1 MALKK
6 QLGFL
11 PVMLSGIGI
20 ILGAGIYALIGKAA
34 GVAGY
39 GVWLSFVL
47 AAIVAGFTGLS
58 YAELSSMIPKAG
70 AEFHYAKKAFGKSIG
85 FFTAWLLVLAG
96 FISAATVALGFGGYL
111 QAFAGIPLIAG
122 AIALLVAC
130 TVIIYFGI
138 RQSTGIA
145 SVFTIIEAAGLLIII
160 AIGLPLLFSPA
171 VIGKVFDFGSFSM
184 QFVVQAAAL
193 IFFAYIGFEEIA
205 RLAEETKDAERN
217 IPKALLVSIIVS
229 TILYVLV
236 ALAAVSVLSP
246 EALASS
252 NAPLGDV
259 AGKVFG
265 SSAFLLLTI
274 IALFSTAN
282 TVLLILLA
290 TSRLLYGIAEDKEL
304 PHIISRVDRK
314 TQTPTVA
321 LIVAAVFSIA
331 FLFFGNISTIANAT
345 DFLLFAAFIVINLS
359 VIKLRYSL
367 PEAERPFKIPFNIGK
382 LPVIPVLG
390 VLACLFLIS
399 GIEAR
404 IIGVGAALAFLGL
417 AFEKHHWRK
426 HNA

>member
-122 AIALLVAC
+122 AIALLIAC
-130 TVIIYFGI
+130 TIIIYFGI

-171 VIGKVFDFGSFSM
+171 IIGKVFDFGSFSM
-184 QFVVQAAAL
+184 QFIVQAAAL

-217 IPKALLVSIIVS
+217 IPKALLISII
-229 TILYVLV
+229 
-236 ALAAVSVLSP
+236 
-246 EALASS
+246 
-252 NAPLGDV
+252 
-259 AGKVFG
+259 KVF
-265 SSAFLLLTI
+265 
-274 IALFSTAN
+274 
-282 TVLLILLA
+282 VLQL
-290 TSRLLYGIAEDKEL
+290 
-304 PHIISRVDRK
+304 V
-314 TQTPTVA
+314 VA
-321 LIVAAVFSIA
+321 VI
-331 FLFFGNISTIANAT
+331 GQN
-345 DFLLFAAFIVINLS
+345 FITL
-359 VIKLRYSL
+359 
-367 PEAERPFKIPFNIGK
+367 
-382 LPVIPVLG
+382 
-390 VLACLFLIS
+390 
-399 GIEAR
+399 
-404 IIGVGAALAFLGL
+404 
-417 AFEKHHWRK
+417 
-426 HNA
+426 